1 MRGVKVYIGMKRY
14 IVAASLELTEGV
26 VQKTE
31 NKD

>member
-14 IVAASLELTEGV
+14 IVTARLELAEGL